1 LRLVW
6 WPLNAW
12 KDGWEALPAIAAD
25 DSHHPKLDDPE
36 WLVAEGLLED
46 HSLVHVS

>member
-12 KDGWEALPAIAAD
+12 KDGWEVLPAIAAD